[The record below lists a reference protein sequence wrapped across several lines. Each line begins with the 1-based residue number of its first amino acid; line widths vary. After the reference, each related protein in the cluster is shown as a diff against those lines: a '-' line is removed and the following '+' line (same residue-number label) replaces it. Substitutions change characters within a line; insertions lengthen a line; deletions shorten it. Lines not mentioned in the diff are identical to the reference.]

1 MPSPSPAAVTA
12 RGVREGD
19 RAALAALVDRRGA
32 AVLAYCDH
40 LSAPGR
46 ALEAAGE
53 AFADFRRQVRDA
65 EDPRSLDPEK
75 LLLNA
80 TRRAAAARA
89 PRPEAPAGLFARRRA
104 ATCQFVPELLAARAA
119 DDLSTADRLRLARH
133 LERCADCRAAEER
146 FVAAER
152 AYADAPSTPP
162 EAGIAGGL
170 LAALRAA
177 APNADERRAAA
188 APAAPAPAPA
198 SAGAAEANGAAAAPA
213 GAPDAGPPT
222 LSWDPAEVAAAQR
235 RPRWRLVL
243 GRVVI
248 PTAVAVVA
256 ALTALIV
263 AGAFSGGKGKD
274 GADSIQTEGVLPA
287 TTVRVLQRPATTPLP
302 PRSTSAPKQ
311 SHATARPSAPRPQP
325 ASAPTG
331 ATRPAPA
338 VVRAPRPAPTP
349 ATAPLRQSAA
359 SLDARSNGGTEA
371 APPPTGGAPA
381 GDEPGYTPAP

>member
-53 AFADFRRQVRDA
+53 AFADFRRHVRDA

-89 PRPEAPAGLFARRRA
+89 PRPEAPTGLLARRRA
-104 ATCQFVPELLAARAA
+104 ATCQFAPELLAARAA

-133 LERCADCRAAEER
+133 LERCPDCRAAEER

-188 APAAPAPAPA
+188 PPAPAPA
-198 SAGAAEANGAAAAPA
+198 SAAAAEVNGATAAPAAAAP
-213 GAPDAGPPT
+213 AGPPT
-222 LSWDPAEVAAAQR
+222 LSWDPAEVAAPQR
-235 RPRWRLVL
+235 RPPWRLVVA
-243 GRVVI
+243 RVVI

-263 AGAFSGGKGKD
+263 AGAFSGGNGKD
-274 GADSIQTEGVLPA
+274 GADSIQTEGVLPT

-311 SHATARPSAPRPQP
+311 SHATARPSAPRPRP
-325 ASAPTG
+325 ASAPAG
-331 ATRPAPA
+331 AARPAPA
-338 VVRAPRPAPTP
+338 VMRSPRPAP
-349 ATAPLRQSAA
+349 APLRQSAA
-359 SLDARSNGGTEA
+359 SLDARGNGGTEA

-381 GDEPGYTPAP
+381 GDEPGYKPAP